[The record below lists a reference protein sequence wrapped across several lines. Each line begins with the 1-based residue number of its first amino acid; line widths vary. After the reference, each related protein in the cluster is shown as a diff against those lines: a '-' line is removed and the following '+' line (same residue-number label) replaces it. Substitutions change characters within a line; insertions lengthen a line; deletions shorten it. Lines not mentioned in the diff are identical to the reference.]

1 MKIAVIQA
9 TSQKGKNALLFETAR
24 RVCGPLGHEVV
35 NFGVFGDEDYDCSYV
50 ETALDISLL
59 LSSGAA
65 DFALTGCSSGQGM
78 MLALNSLPGVLCGY
92 TPTPQD
98 AYLFGRIN
106 DGNAVSLPL
115 GLGYGWCGEVA
126 LAAIVEKL
134 FQDPFG
140 TGYPAGDA
148 ARKMRDTHRLKAA
161 NAVVKRS
168 FLEAADRLDPDLVAA
183 ALRREC
189 VCRYVLE
196 NGKDPAVVDWLRA
209 RYK

>member
-9 TSQKGKNALLFETAR
+9 TSQKGKNALLEKTAR
-24 RVCGPLGHEVV
+24 HVCCPLGHEVI

-59 LSSGAA
+59 LCSGAV
-65 DFALTGCSSGQGM
+65 DFTLTGCSSGQGM

-92 TPTPQD
+92 IPTPQD

-115 GLGYGWCGEVA
+115 GLGYGWCGEVS
-126 LAAIVEKL
+126 LSTIIEKL

-140 TGYPAGDA
+140 TGYPTGDA
-148 ARKMRDTHRLKAA
+148 VRKMRDTCRLKEA
-161 NAVVKRS
+161 NLVVKRS
-168 FLEAADRLDPDLVAA
+168 FCEAIDRLEPDLVTA
-183 ALRREC
+183 ALRREN

-196 NGKDPAVVDWLRA
+196 NGKEPAIVSWLQA
-209 RYK
+209 RYQ